1 VHTAG
6 IRVEVNGDHEV
17 VNVSVRPLNGLAG
30 MHGMALIAFEPVY
43 PASAPHDAKKQKGKP
58 IKAIRQLEDEVKRLK
73 QQVQMSVEQMETSQE
88 EFRSANEELQSTNEE
103 LQSTNEELTTSKEEL
118 QSLNEELITVNSE
131 LQQKLEDLSQ
141 TNSDMK
147 NLFNSTDIATV
158 FLDNNLNLK
167 RFTPQAARII
177 NLITSDIGRPVSD
190 IVTNLKYEGLLDD
203 VREVLETLVSK
214 ERHVE
219 AKDGAW
225 FLLRVIPYRTLENV
239 IDGAVMTFTDITAL
253 KKLEQ
258 TLRENE
264 ARLPRLL
271 DSMPV
276 MVAALDDLG
285 KIVAWNK
292 ACERVTGYAADD
304 ILGKPEGLK
313 MLYPD
318 ARYRQEVRARL
329 GSGDRDW
336 PLNISC
342 KDGTVK
348 TVRWTNIARDVP
360 IPGWALWGIGIP

>member
-1 VHTAG
+1 V
-6 IRVEVNGDHEV
+6 
-17 VNVSVRPLNGLAG
+17 
-30 MHGMALIAFEPVY
+30 
-43 PASAPHDAKKQKGKP
+43 
-58 IKAIRQLEDEVKRLK
+58 
-73 QQVQMSVEQMETSQE
+73 
-88 EFRSANEELQSTNEE
+88 
-103 LQSTNEELTTSKEEL
+103 
-118 QSLNEELITVNSE
+118 TVNSE

-158 FLDNNLNLK
+158 FLDNHMNLK

-177 NLITSDIGRPVSD
+177 NLINSDIGRPISD
-190 IVTNLKYEGLLDD
+190 IVSNLKYEGLLDD

-219 AKDGAW
+219 AKDGTW

-239 IDGAVMTFTDITAL
+239 IDGAVLTFTDITAL

-258 TLRENE
+258 TLRDNE
-264 ARLPRLL
+264 ARLPRLF

-285 KIVAWNK
+285 KLVAWNK
-292 ACERVTGYAADD
+292 ECERVTGYAAAD
-304 ILGKPEGLK
+304 ILGKPDALK

-318 ARYRQEVRARL
+318 ARYREEVRARL
-329 GSGDRDW
+329 GTNYRDW
-336 PLNISC
+336 AVNMTC

-348 TVRWTNIARDVP
+348 TVRWTNIAQDNPV
-360 IPGWALWGIGIP
+360 PGWALWGIGIA